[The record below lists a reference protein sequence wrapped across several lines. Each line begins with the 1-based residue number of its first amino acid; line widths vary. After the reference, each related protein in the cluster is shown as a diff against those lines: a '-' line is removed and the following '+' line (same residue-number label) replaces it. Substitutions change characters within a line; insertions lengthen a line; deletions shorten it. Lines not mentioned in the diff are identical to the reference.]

1 MFLFS
6 YSFFFLVRG
15 AIQANIKV
23 VVVTIVPT
31 ESFLKILTVLA
42 ALNVH
47 VVIMAGLLK
56 KSVVKHVNVVNM
68 VIK

>member
-1 MFLFS
+1 M
-6 YSFFFLVRG
+6 RG